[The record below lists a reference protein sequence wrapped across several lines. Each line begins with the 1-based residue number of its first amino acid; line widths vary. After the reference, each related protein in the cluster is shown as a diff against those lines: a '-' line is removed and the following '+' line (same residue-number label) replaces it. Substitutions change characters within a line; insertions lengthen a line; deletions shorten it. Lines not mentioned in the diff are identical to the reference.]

1 MKSAQ
6 GEQGESLSAKLE
18 PNNEVHLSQEEDG
31 SRQSFPSMSSMSF
44 VHSTAQWHFQKQPGS
59 SKQYNSSHKVNQ
71 LRPLSTSVECFW
83 SQSC

>member
-6 GEQGESLSAKLE
+6 GERGESLSAKLE

-44 VHSTAQWHFQKQPGS
+44 VHSTAQ
-59 SKQYNSSHKVNQ
+59 
-71 LRPLSTSVECFW
+71 
-83 SQSC
+83 